1 MNLIEQIDD
10 ILPQTQCRQCGY
22 DGCIAYACA
31 IAMDGAPINR
41 CAPGGQ
47 KGIDELARLLDR
59 ETCALDP
66 EYGQEMPLEVA
77 HINAEH
83 CIGCRKCV
91 VVCPTNAIV
100 GAPKRLHGILTDW
113 CTGCA
118 LCVTPC
124 PVDCI
129 EMVPAPF
136 EWTRERAHAARQ
148 HYREKLQREEKRE
161 QERLKKLE
169 SDSDSARAKKRALI
183 ASILDQVN
191 LKI

>member
-1 MNLIEQIDD
+1 MTLIEQIDD

-22 DGCIAYACA
+22 DGCMAYACA
-31 IAMDGAPINR
+31 IAMEGAPINR

-59 ETCALDP
+59 PSCTLDP
-66 EYGQEMPLEVA
+66 EYGQEVPLEVA
-77 HINAEH
+77 QINAEQ

-91 VVCPTNAIV
+91 AVCPTNAIV
-100 GAPKRLHGILTDW
+100 GAPKRLHGVLTDW

-118 LCVTPC
+118 LCLIPC

-136 EWTRERAHAARQ
+136 EWTRERADAARMR
-148 HYREKLQREEKRE
+148 YRAKLDREK
-161 QERLKKLE
+161 
-169 SDSDSARAKKRALI
+169 ARAEAHQKRMARDTSEDKKKNLI
-183 ASILDQVN
+183 ADIMARVN
-191 LKI
+191 KKH